1 MIKNGAFRRI
11 IVASL
16 SLFIVLITIYIFPKN
31 DANIEEKT
39 IYKHINTKVI
49 YLIDQNDYV
58 ARTTINIKAT
68 EKEEI
73 AKELLN
79 ALVKGTN
86 KSKYIPNGFKT
97 YIKSDVKINNI
108 KIEDD
113 IIEVDFSSEF
123 LESLNQNEEKI
134 IESIVYTLTEI
145 DGINKVKILI
155 DGNLLDKLPSSNH
168 FINNPLDRK
177 IGINKIYH
185 TSDFKNTQDVTV
197 YFMNK
202 YLDNAYFV
210 PVTITTNDNNEKI
223 EVIIKELT
231 GMDNIDLN
239 LSSYITQSVKLT
251 NYKILDN
258 KVNLEF
264 SNDIFNSL
272 GKIDEETLYGIGLSI
287 YDNYNISKVSFFV
300 NNKEIDGYN
309 RISS

>member
-31 DANIEEKT
+31 DANIKEKT
-39 IYKHINTKVI
+39 IYKHITTKTI

-58 ARTTINIKAT
+58 ARTNINIKST

-73 AKELLN
+73 ARELLN
-79 ALVKGTN
+79 ALIKGTN

-97 YIKSDVKINNI
+97 YIKNDVTINNI

-145 DGINKVKILI
+145 DGINKVRLLI
-155 DGNLLDKLPSSNH
+155 DGNLLDKLPSSNR
-168 FINNPLDRK
+168 FINNPLDRS
-177 IGINKIYH
+177 IGINKTYRTTDI
-185 TSDFKNTQDVTV
+185 KNTQDVTI